1 MQKSKSEDHLD
12 RNLRETFGNLT
23 IPHSSLNG
31 HLAILKKYTTNG
43 NYSGFNEPKNKF
55 TKTL

>member
-1 MQKSKSEDHLD
+1 MKKSKSEDQLD

-31 HLAILKKYTTNG
+31 HLTILKQYTKNG
-43 NYSGFNEPKNKF
+43 SYSGFNEPKNKF

>member
-12 RNLRETFGNLT
+12 RNLREMFGGLT

-31 HLAILKKYTTNG
+31 HLAILKKYTKDG
-43 NYSGFNEPKNKF
+43 SYSGFNEPKDYF
-55 TKTL
+55 SKTS